1 MNGGYGTFMENIM
14 NVSNLNFEYKQYKPI
29 NFSEQ
34 LMDI

>member
-1 MNGGYGTFMENIM
+1 MKGGYGSFMENIM
-14 NVSNLNFEYKQYKPI
+14 NVSNLNFEYKPFKSV